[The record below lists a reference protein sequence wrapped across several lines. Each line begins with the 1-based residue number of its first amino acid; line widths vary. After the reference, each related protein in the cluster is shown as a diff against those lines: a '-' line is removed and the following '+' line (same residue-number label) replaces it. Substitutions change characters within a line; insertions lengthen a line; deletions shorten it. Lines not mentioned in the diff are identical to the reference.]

1 MPVICGYT
9 LKIYRI
15 QNKLSRKDLSVLL
28 QPRGIDMICQVC
40 AVGGS
45 LAWGATEY
53 GTAAEAFGIF
63 PLRL

>member
-1 MPVICGYT
+1 MICGYT
-9 LKIYRI
+9 SKIYQI
-15 QNKLSRKDLSVLL
+15 QNKLNREDLSVLL

-45 LAWGATEY
+45 LALGAAEY
-53 GTAAEAFGIF
+53 DTAAEAFGIF